1 MDNSQ
6 KIVEAAG
13 AVLSQKNTSTIKS
26 AWQALTEILLAS
38 GSLSFSDIPKELI
51 SAQSVYDAQKKHISA
66 GGRLSEVV
74 TAEAWHQTLRTVM
87 DCFQSMFC
95 GIVCYSDADDDE
107 AEDLTEKKTQVS
119 ELISDFLT
127 VIQDLSKNPPKSN
140 LPPGYNPEMSR
151 VYASDR
157 QRTPDKEIVVEPES
171 IPLPNA
177 VPPPTPET
185 LPAPQPETKPPPVSG
200 LERLFQELEEEPRLV
215 EVQAADQALSFPLL
229 EDDGTLTL
237 QIEAKARLDVS
248 ATNERVVEGILFK
261 IDRPSE
267 AIPSVGPGL
276 PLYIPRSV
284 ALEALACLDFTRPKP
299 IDAHDTLSK
308 HASTEI
314 VGAMT
319 SARIDGDDFW
329 VAGVLWDYNQ
339 PHKVE
344 AISASQDHLGMSV
357 NATAEGHP
365 AEVNGR
371 SVWQIDRLRIL
382 GANIL
387 FSEKATFKKTRT
399 NVLASS
405 ESGALIPVLAS
416 ADDFELENL
425 TPDIPKTMDTSAIAA
440 QIRELSESVASMHS
454 EVKNRLN
461 TLEPTVKELSA
472 QMGEIQAAAREAKN
486 QELQAASMQAEQQ
499 KQAQLLQSMTQLFE
513 EKLASLAP
521 RTGPKYPSRVL
532 PLAASGAAPAS
543 GATAVQLELASLSG
557 QIMAMEQ
564 NPNTDPA
571 KMFELMDR
579 RKTLEGQ
586 IGQARE

>member
-1 MDNSQ
+1 MDTS
-6 KIVEAAG
+6 IEAVG
-13 AVLSQKNTSTIKS
+13 AVLSQKNTSTVKN
-26 AWQALTEILLAS
+26 AWQALTELLLAS
-38 GSLSFSDIPKELI
+38 GNLSFSDIPKELI
-51 SAQSVYDAQKKHISA
+51 SAQSVYDAQKKDISA
-66 GGRLSEVV
+66 AGTLSEMV
-74 TAEAWHQTLRTVM
+74 TVQTWHQSLRTVM
-87 DCFQSMFC
+87 EYFQSMFYDV
-95 GIVCYSDADDDE
+95 VCSENPEKDARITE
-107 AEDLTEKKTQVS
+107 LT
-119 ELISDFLT
+119 SDFLAIVRDLAKNPPRMT
-127 VIQDLSKNPPKSN
+127 QGGQKIYAGDRQKEATSSEVPAVEQPTPDNSELASAPEVEPAPEAPPKPESEVVSDLERLLQASLALEEPTAVQAASQDLSFS
-140 LPPGYNPEMSR
+140 
-151 VYASDR
+151 A
-157 QRTPDKEIVVEPES
+157 
-171 IPLPNA
+171 
-177 VPPPTPET
+177 
-185 LPAPQPETKPPPVSG
+185 
-200 LERLFQELEEEPRLV
+200 LEEDNPLV
-215 EVQAADQALSFPLL
+215 
-229 EDDGTLTL
+229 L
-237 QIEAKARLDVS
+237 QIEAKARIELS
-248 ATNERVVEGILFK
+248 ATNERSVEGILFK
-261 IDRPSE
+261 IDHPSE

-284 ALEALACLDFTRPKP
+284 ASEALACLDFSRPKP
-299 IDAHDTLSK
+299 IDAHDSLSK

-329 VAGVLWDYNQ
+329 VTGVLWDYNQ

-365 AEVNGR
+365 AEVHGR

-405 ESGALIPVLAS
+405 ASGDLIPVLAS
-416 ADDFELENL
+416 ADDFELENN
-425 TPDIPKTMDTSAIAA
+425 TPDISETEITETMDTSNIST
-440 QIRELSESVASMHS
+440 QIRELSEGVAAMHA

-461 TLEPTVKELSA
+461 ALEPTVKELTS

-486 QELQAASMQAEQQ
+486 QEVQAAAMQAEQE
-499 KQAQLLQSMTQLFE
+499 KQAQLLQSMTQVFE

-543 GATAVQLELASLSG
+543 GATAVQLELASLNG

-564 NPNTDPA
+564 NPYSDSA
-571 KMFELMDR
+571 KIFELMDR
-579 RKTLEGQ
+579 KKTLEGQ

>member
-1 MDNSQ
+1 MNTS
-6 KIVEAAG
+6 IEAVG
-13 AVLSQKNTSTIKS
+13 AVLSQKNTSTVKN
-26 AWQALTEILLAS
+26 AWQALTDLLLAS
-38 GSLSFSDIPKELI
+38 GNLTFADIPKELI
-51 SAQSVYDAQKKHISA
+51 SAQSVYEAQKKDISA
-66 GGRLSEVV
+66 SGRLTDCVNRE
-74 TAEAWHQTLRTVM
+74 TWQMRLRTVM
-87 DCFQSMFC
+87 DHFGSMFYQA
-95 GIVCYSDADDDE
+95 VCYSEKSDKDAMI
-107 AEDLTEKKTQVS
+107 S
-119 ELISDFLT
+119 ELTSDFLAI
-127 VIQDLSKNPPKSN
+127 VKDLAANAPEIVKPSN
-140 LPPGYNPEMSR
+140 A
-151 VYASDR
+151 VYASDAHEESK
-157 QRTPDKEIVVEPES
+157 PSEEIAE
-171 IPLPNA
+171 
-177 VPPPTPET
+177 PTPSVPAAKSESVPQLTPEET
-185 LPAPQPETKPPPVSG
+185 LPESPPEPETKPISD
-200 LERLFQELEEEPRLV
+200 LERLFQESVALEQEAEPAPTPVSERTP
-215 EVQAADQALSFPLL
+215 VQAASQLLSFSVLEEDNPLI
-229 EDDGTLTL
+229 L
-237 QIEAKARLDVS
+237 QIEAKARMEMS
-248 ATNERVVEGILFK
+248 ATNERAVEGILFK

-276 PLYIPRSV
+276 PLLIPRSV

-299 IDAHDTLSK
+299 IDAHDSLSK

-405 ESGALIPVLAS
+405 ESGDLIPILAS
-416 ADDFELENL
+416 ADDFELENP
-425 TPDIPKTMDTSAIAA
+425 TPDIPETMDTSAIAA

-472 QMGEIQAAAREAKN
+472 QMGEIQAAARETRN
-486 QELQAASMQAEQQ
+486 QELQAAAMQAEQE
-499 KQAQLLQSMTQLFE
+499 KQAQLLQSMNQMFE

-543 GATAVQLELASLSG
+543 GATAVQLELASLNG

-564 NPNTDPA
+564 NPYSDTA
-571 KMFELMDR
+571 KIFELMDR
-579 RKTLEGQ
+579 KKTLEGQ

>member
-1 MDNSQ
+1 MDTP
-6 KIVEAAG
+6 IEAVG
-13 AVLSQKNTSTIKS
+13 AVLSQKNTTTVKN
-26 AWQALTEILLAS
+26 AWQALTELLLAS
-38 GSLSFSDIPKELI
+38 GNLSFSDIPKELI
-51 SAQSVYDAQKKHISA
+51 SAQSVYDAQKKDISA
-66 GGRLSEVV
+66 AGTLSEMV
-74 TAEAWHQTLRTVM
+74 TVETWHQSLRTVM
-87 DCFQSMFC
+87 EYFQSMFC
-95 GIVCYSDADDDE
+95 GVVCGDSPEKDDRI
-107 AEDLTEKKTQVS
+107 AELT
-119 ELISDFLT
+119 SDFLT
-127 VIQDLSKNPPKSN
+127 IVRDLAKNPPRQFQDGPKI
-140 LPPGYNPEMSR
+140 
-151 VYASDR
+151 YAAGVSEALAEDR
-157 QRTPDKEIVVEPES
+157 QKDSSNSEIPAVEQPALEDPELETALQAEPAIG
-171 IPLPNA
+171 IPPKPEREA
-177 VPPPTPET
+177 V
-185 LPAPQPETKPPPVSG
+185 SD
-200 LERLFQELEEEPRLV
+200 LERLLQAGLVLEQTRL
-215 EVQAADQALSFPLL
+215 QASSRALATLDR
-229 EDDGTLTL
+229 DDPFVL
-237 QIEAKARLDVS
+237 QIEAKARIELS
-248 ATNERVVEGILFK
+248 ATNERGVEGILFK

-284 ALEALACLDFTRPKP
+284 AAEALACLDFSRPKP

-405 ESGALIPVLAS
+405 ESGDLIPVLAS
-416 ADDFELENL
+416 ADDFELEENP
-425 TPDIPKTMDTSAIAA
+425 TPDILETMDTSAIAA

-461 TLEPTVKELSA
+461 ALEPTVKELSA
-472 QMGEIQAAAREAKN
+472 QMGEIQAAARETKN
-486 QELQAASMQAEQQ
+486 QELQAAAIQAEQE
-499 KQAQLLQSMTQLFE
+499 KQAQLLQSVTQVLE

-521 RTGPKYPSRVL
+521 RTGPKYPNRVL

-543 GATAVQLELASLSG
+543 GATTVQLELASLNG
-557 QIMAMEQ
+557 QIMAMDQ
-564 NPNTDPA
+564 NPYADPA
-571 KMFELMDR
+571 KIFELMDR
-579 RKTLEGQ
+579 KKTLEGQ
-586 IGQARE
+586 LGLARE

>member
-1 MDNSQ
+1 MDTS
-6 KIVEAAG
+6 IEAVG
-13 AVLSQKNTSTIKS
+13 AVLSQKNTSTLKS
-26 AWQALTEILLAS
+26 AWQALTELLLAS
-38 GSLSFSDIPKELI
+38 GNLSFSDIPKELI
-51 SAQSVYDAQKKHISA
+51 SAQSVYDAQKKDISA
-66 GGRLSEVV
+66 AGTLSEMV
-74 TAEAWHQTLRTVM
+74 TVQTWHQSLRTVM
-87 DCFQSMFC
+87 EYFQSMFYDV
-95 GIVCYSDADDDE
+95 VCSGNPEKDDRI
-107 AEDLTEKKTQVS
+107 AELT
-119 ELISDFLT
+119 SDFLAI
-127 VIQDLSKNPPKSN
+127 VRDLAKNPPRQFQD
-140 LPPGYNPEMSR
+140 GQR
-151 VYASDR
+151 IYAGVSEVLAEDR
-157 QRTPDKEIVVEPES
+157 QEETSDPEILAVEQPAQDTSEPEVAPEAEEQEP
-171 IPLPNA
+171 PLE
-177 VPPPTPET
+177 THPE
-185 LPAPQPETKPPPVSG
+185 PDSEVVSD
-200 LERLFQELEEEPRLV
+200 LERLLQAGLALEDPTPVQASSQTSSLAVLEEDNPLV
-215 EVQAADQALSFPLL
+215 
-229 EDDGTLTL
+229 L
-237 QIEAKARLDVS
+237 QIEAKARIELS
-248 ATNERVVEGILFK
+248 ATNERGVEGILFK

-284 ALEALACLDFTRPKP
+284 ASEALACLDFSRPKP

-319 SARIDGDDFW
+319 SARIVGDDFW
-329 VAGVLWDYNQ
+329 IAGVLWDYNQ

-416 ADDFELENL
+416 ADDFELENPI
-425 TPDIPKTMDTSAIAA
+425 PDTSETMDTSAIAA

-461 TLEPTVKELSA
+461 TLEPTVQALSA

-486 QELQAASMQAEQQ
+486 QELQAAAMQAEQQ
-499 KQAQLLQSMTQLFE
+499 KQAQLLESMTQVFE

-521 RTGPKYPSRVL
+521 RTGPKYPNRVL
-532 PLAASGAAPAS
+532 PLAASGAVPAT
-543 GATAVQLELASLSG
+543 GATAVQLELASLNG

-564 NPNTDPA
+564 NPNADFA
-571 KMFELMDR
+571 KIFELMDR
-579 RKTLEGQ
+579 KKTLEGQ

>member
-1 MDNSQ
+1 MDTP
-6 KIVEAAG
+6 IEAVG
-13 AVLSQKNTSTIKS
+13 AVLSQKNTTTVKN
-26 AWQALTEILLAS
+26 AWQALTELLLAS
-38 GSLSFSDIPKELI
+38 GNLSFSDIPKELI
-51 SAQSVYDAQKKHISA
+51 SAQSVYDAQKKDISA
-66 GGRLSEVV
+66 AGTLSEMV
-74 TAEAWHQTLRTVM
+74 TVQTWHQSLRTVVEY
-87 DCFQSMFC
+87 FQSMFYDV
-95 GIVCYSDADDDE
+95 VCSDRPEKNARIE
-107 AEDLTEKKTQVS
+107 ELT
-119 ELISDFLT
+119 SDFLAI
-127 VIQDLSKNPPKSN
+127 VRDLAKNPPVHAQDGRKI
-140 LPPGYNPEMSR
+140 
-151 VYASDR
+151 YAAGDR
-157 QRTPDKEIVVEPES
+157 QQESPDPEVPTVEQPILDAPELEDAPEIE
-171 IPLPNA
+171 
-177 VPPPTPET
+177 
-185 LPAPQPETKPPPVSG
+185 PAPEAPPKPEEVVSD
-200 LERLFQELEEEPRLV
+200 LERLLQANLALEEPTA
-215 EVQAADQALSFPLL
+215 VQASQALTLSTL
-229 EDDGTLTL
+229 EQDSPFVL
-237 QIEAKARLDVS
+237 QIEAKARIELS
-248 ATNERVVEGILFK
+248 ATNERAVEGILFK

-267 AIPSVGPGL
+267 AVPSVGPGL

-284 ALEALACLDFTRPKP
+284 AAEALACLDFSRPKP

-405 ESGALIPVLAS
+405 ESGDLIPILAS
-416 ADDFELENL
+416 ADDFELENP
-425 TPDIPKTMDTSAIAA
+425 TPDIPETMDTSAIAA

-472 QMGEIQAAAREAKN
+472 QMGEIQAAARETKN
-486 QELQAASMQAEQQ
+486 QELQAAAMQAEQE
-499 KQAQLLQSMTQLFE
+499 KQAQLLQSMNQMFE

-543 GATAVQLELASLSG
+543 GATAVQLELASLNG

-564 NPNTDPA
+564 NPYSDTA
-571 KMFELMDR
+571 KIFELMDR
-579 RKTLEGQ
+579 KKTLEGQ

>member
-1 MDNSQ
+1 MDTSS
-6 KIVEAAG
+6 IEAVG
-13 AVLSQKNTSTIKS
+13 AVLSQKNTSTVKN
-26 AWQALTEILLAS
+26 AWQALTDLLLAS
-38 GSLSFSDIPKELI
+38 GNLSFSDIPKELI
-51 SAQSVYDAQKKHISA
+51 SAQSVYDAQKKDISA
-66 GGRLSEVV
+66 AGTLSEMV
-74 TAEAWHQTLRTVM
+74 TVQTWHQSLRTVM
-87 DCFQSMFC
+87 EYFQSMFYDV
-95 GIVCYSDADDDE
+95 VCSDRPEKDARI
-107 AEDLTEKKTQVS
+107 AELT
-119 ELISDFLT
+119 SDFLAI
-127 VIQDLSKNPPKSN
+127 VRDLAKNPPRMTQDGQKI
-140 LPPGYNPEMSR
+140 
-151 VYASDR
+151 YAGDR
-157 QRTPDKEIVVEPES
+157 QEDTTNSEAPTVEQLTQAATELEPAIEPEPAIEKPPEPEPES
-171 IPLPNA
+171 
-177 VPPPTPET
+177 EM
-185 LPAPQPETKPPPVSG
+185 VSD
-200 LERLFQELEEEPRLV
+200 LERLLQESLALEAPTA
-215 EVQAADQALSFPLL
+215 VQAASQVLSFSALEEDGPLV
-229 EDDGTLTL
+229 L
-237 QIEAKARLDVS
+237 QIEAKARIELS
-248 ATNERVVEGILFK
+248 ATNERAVEGILFK

-284 ALEALACLDFTRPKP
+284 AAEALACLDFTRPKP
-299 IDAHDTLSK
+299 IDAHDSLSK

-405 ESGALIPVLAS
+405 ESGDLIPVLAS
-416 ADDFELENL
+416 ADDFELENP
-425 TPDIPKTMDTSAIAA
+425 TTDIPETMDTSAIAA

-486 QELQAASMQAEQQ
+486 QELQAAAVQAEQQ
-499 KQAQLLQSMTQLFE
+499 KQAQLLQSMTQVFE
-513 EKLASLAP
+513 EKLASLTP

-543 GATAVQLELASLSG
+543 GVTAVQLELASLNG
-557 QIMAMEQ
+557 QIMAMDQ
-564 NPNTDPA
+564 NPYSDTA
-571 KMFELMDR
+571 KVLELMDR
-579 RKTLEGQ
+579 RKTLEAQ